1 MSARYVQPLR
11 ILIQFCFLGFMLWLG
26 VRFYQFVH
34 YFRSGG
40 TSPFVP
46 RPDGIEG
53 FLPISG
59 LLGAASWFKGN
70 GINSIHPAAVVIFLT
85 VLLVSLLLRRS
96 FCSWICPVAAVS

>member
-1 MSARYVQPLR
+1 MQPLR

-26 VRFYQFVH
+26 LRFYQFVD

-40 TSPFVP
+40 TSAVVS
-46 RPDGIEG
+46 RPAGVEG

-59 LLGAASWFKGN
+59 LLGISAWIKGL

-85 VLLVSLLLRRS
+85 VLVVSLLLRRS
-96 FCSWICPVAAVS
+96 FCSWICPVAAISEC